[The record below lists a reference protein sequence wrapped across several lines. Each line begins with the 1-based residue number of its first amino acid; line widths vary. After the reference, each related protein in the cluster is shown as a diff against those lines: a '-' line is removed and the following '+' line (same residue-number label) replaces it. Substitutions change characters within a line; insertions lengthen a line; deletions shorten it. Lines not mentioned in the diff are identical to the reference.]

1 MKNLNA
7 ALWAEY
13 MKIHRS
19 KILWI
24 TILLFA
30 FIPSMMGLM
39 IYIVRHPEISAKLG
53 LMAAKASLF
62 NVSDWPAFIGILC
75 QFVAALGLI
84 GFGFVTAWVF
94 GREYT
99 ERTIKDILALPISR
113 SYIVFAKFV
122 IVFAWSVILIIV
134 LFISGILVGKFAGIS
149 GWSEQVFYD
158 GAYTF
163 FITSFLTLL
172 LCTPVAFIAGYSRGI
187 IAPIGFILLTLI
199 MAQFAA
205 LAGLGAIFPWS
216 VPGLFTA
223 PKGTEEMELFVS
235 SYIILGSTSLLGYFA
250 TLLWWRH
257 ADQH

>member
-1 MKNLNA
+1 MTKPGA

-13 MKIHRS
+13 MKIRRS

-30 FIPSMMGLM
+30 FIPSMMGFM

-53 LMAAKASLF
+53 LMAAKASLLS
-62 NVSDWPAFIGILC
+62 VSDWPAFMGILS
-75 QFVAALGLI
+75 QFAAAIGLI

-99 ERTIKDILALPISR
+99 ERTIKDILSLPVSR
-113 SYIVFAKFV
+113 SYIVHAKFI

-134 LFISGILVGKFAGIS
+134 LFISGMIVGKVAGLTAWS
-149 GWSEQVFYD
+149 GQVFNE
-158 GAYTF
+158 GMQTF
-163 FITSFLTLL
+163 LITSFLTLL
-172 LCTPVAFIAGYSRGI
+172 LCPPVAFVAGYSRGI
-187 IAPIGFILLTLI
+187 IAPIGFIILTLI

-216 VPGLFTA
+216 IPGLFTA
-223 PKGTEEMELFVS
+223 PAGTGGMELFIS
-235 SYIILGSTSLLGYFA
+235 SYLILIITSLLGYVA
-250 TLLWWRH
+250 TLLWWRY